1 MKPSSIFPYFLLV
14 FAIFFLSSCS
24 AYQLAQWSQGGSAG
38 TASGMGG
45 HRQGSCSHHHPNRP
59 KFVGSMSGASFYAMQ
74 GEYYPFCHKC
84 RQ

>member
-1 MKPSSIFPYFLLV
+1 MKTASIFPYLLLV

-24 AYQLAQWSQGGSAG
+24 AYQLAQWSQGGSS
-38 TASGMGG
+38 TTSSGVGG
-45 HRQGSCSHHHPNRP
+45 HHQANYCPHYSSSPNYKGGMARGGV
-59 KFVGSMSGASFYAMQ
+59 FSMR